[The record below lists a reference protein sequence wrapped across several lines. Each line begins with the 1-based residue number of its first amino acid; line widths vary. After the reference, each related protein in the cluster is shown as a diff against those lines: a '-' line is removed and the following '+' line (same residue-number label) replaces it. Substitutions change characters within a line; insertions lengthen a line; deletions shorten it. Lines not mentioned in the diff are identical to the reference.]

1 MGSDF
6 ERDLTV
12 APLSRLMGSLHVPAF
27 LPAFGANELE
37 EQQDPTPILSHETMP
52 RNNRRLSDKILLA
65 FHQACDQHNFP
76 VALELIHI
84 LETMVSA
91 TSRSRGIDFRKSVN
105 LVVAAHERLWHIR
118 HAEDYGPRD
127 SRTPPSAERKENTS
141 N

>member
-1 MGSDF
+1 
-6 ERDLTV
+6 
-12 APLSRLMGSLHVPAF
+12 
-27 LPAFGANELE
+27 LE

-91 TSRSRGIDFRKSVN
+91 TPRSRGIEFRKSVN

>member
-1 MGSDF
+1 
-6 ERDLTV
+6 
-12 APLSRLMGSLHVPAF
+12 
-27 LPAFGANELE
+27 LE
-37 EQQDPTPILSHETMP
+37 ESRDPTPLLSHETMP

-76 VALELIHI
+76 VALELVHI

-91 TSRSRGIDFRKSVN
+91 TPRSRGIDFRKSVN

-118 HAEDYGPRD
+118 HAEDYGPHD
-127 SRTPPSAERKENTS
+127 SRTPPSIERKENIS